1 MGDRLGTP
9 GVVDFMFF
17 FVLRFPPTLNTT
29 RKSLAK
35 LKTSHCSSRKSQIKK
50 SKLILVTAFKVGF
63 HFFFS
68 GFRISILGGRE
79 FKLQMKVCHCK
90 NTLHCRIS
98 RNSTQS
104 TLSYVKSDQHLLVGS
119 TGCLRPYHDE
129 YTRSRPITE
138 VKHRRARIV
147 LGWGTAWEHLV
158 S

>member
-9 GVVDFMFF
+9 GVVDFMF
-17 FVLRFPPTLNTT
+17 LRFPPTLNTT
-29 RKSLAK
+29 RKSWSK
-35 LKTSHCSSRKSQIKK
+35 LKTCHCNSRKSQIKK

-63 HFFFS
+63 HFFFFV
-68 GFRISILGGRE
+68 FRISILGGRE
-79 FKLQMKVCHCK
+79 FLLQMKLSHCK

-98 RNSTQS
+98 WNSTRS
-104 TLSYVKSDQHLLVGS
+104 TLSYAKSDQELLIGC
-119 TGCLRPYHDE
+119 TDCLRPYHDE

-147 LGWGTAWEHLV
+147 LGLGTTWEHLV